1 MTGSRAA
8 DCSCLP
14 GAARTGGSHQE
25 PATQSADM
33 TDCDTAT
40 CGGADNDFGGFDDFD
55 DGAASG
61 DIHMFTAALPCPPC
75 H

>member
-1 MTGSRAA
+1 
-8 DCSCLP
+8 
-14 GAARTGGSHQE
+14 
-25 PATQSADM
+25 M

-40 CGGADNDFGGFDDFD
+40 FGGADNDFGGFDDFD